1 MLKWC
6 VIGSGDVVNR
16 LLKNSLN
23 INKKSKVKYIL
34 GDNLNQLKETVKK
47 IKVDNFYLRNDKNI
61 NKIINDKEVN
71 SIYIAT
77 PPDSHLFYIKKFC
90 RSKLNLVCEKP
101 LVRNLKELNEIK
113 ILKKKYNFNL
123 LTCFYRRYLNR
134 FLKIKKILDKKVIGD
149 IIYFNVGY
157 FHSEKN
163 HPTANINNKKIPWR
177 FKKKISG
184 GGNVL
189 DMGIHS
195 IDLIEYF
202 IDEISEIQKFNNN
215 FKKLYDVD
223 DTTIVNFK
231 LKNNILGQG
240 SWCSVSNE
248 KKDFFEIIGTK
259 GSLKFKINYGE
270 DENIYILKKGTIT
283 KTKMPYNLPLHKNM
297 MITFVKTLLKA
308 NKEKKRV
315 FFQNGLRTVKTLD
328 KIVNVNY

>member
-6 VIGSGDVVNR
+6 IIGSGDVVSR
-16 LLKNSLN
+16 LVKNSLN
-23 INKKSKVKYIL
+23 VKKKSKVKYIL
-34 GDNLNQLKETVKK
+34 SDNLSQLKKITNK
-47 IKVDNFYLRNDKNI
+47 IKIDKYLLKNDKNI
-61 NKIINDKEVN
+61 NTIIKDKEIN

-77 PPDSHLFYIKKFC
+77 PPNSHLFYIKKFC
-90 RSKLNLVCEKP
+90 KKKLNIVCEKP

-113 ILKKKYNFNL
+113 ILKKKYKFNL
-123 LTCFYRRYLNR
+123 LTCFYRRYLDR
-134 FLKIKKILDKKVIGD
+134 FLKIKKILDKNTIGD
-149 IIYFNVGY
+149 VIYFNVGY

-163 HPTANINNKKIPWR
+163 HPTANISNKRVPWR

-184 GGNVL
+184 GGNVF

-195 IDLIEYF
+195 IDLIEYL
-202 IDEISEIQKFNNN
+202 ISEISEIKTFNNN

-259 GSLKFKINYGE
+259 GSIKFKINYGE
-270 DENIYILKKGTIT
+270 DENIHILKKGKNI
-283 KTKMPYNLPLHKNM
+283 KIKISYNLPLHKNM
-297 MITFVKTLLKA
+297 MNEFIKILLKA

-315 FFQNGLRTVKTLD
+315 FFKNGVNTIKILD
-328 KIVNVNY
+328 KIINN